1 MNLFKKIILISLVS
15 IWLSSFWIAQ
25 DFYYDYNTNS
35 TAIWN
40 ETEIWNIIQTDVIN
54 NNESVLNQLLD
65 LFQLSNKDRYQNGWG
80 TSKAIYYAK
89 MIVNLLLSFVSLIA
103 LVMLIFA
110 FYLMFFSTQESGM
123 TKAKQ
128 MLKWIAIAITIMW
141 LSWFIISFIFW
152 IQQDSSQN

>member
-1 MNLFKKIILISLVS
+1 MNLLKKIILISLIS
-15 IWLSSFWIAQ
+15 IWITSFWFAQ
-25 DFYYDYNTNS
+25 DFYYDYDTDS
-35 TAIWN
+35 TDVWN

-54 NNESVLNQLLD
+54 NNESALNQLLD
-65 LFQLSNKDRYQNGWG
+65 LFQLSNKSRYQNGWG

-128 MLKWIAIAITIMW
+128 MLKWIALAISIMW
-141 LSWFIISFIFW
+141 LSWFIVSFIFW
-152 IQQDSSQN
+152 IQKESGQN